1 MVTGTQTAEDIV
13 KQVKDAFEDWD
24 IKLDKSVTC
33 NVMGITVDTANT
45 MEAFCKLLRSEFPEI
60 AIGGCVDHILNLS
73 TELAFG
79 ADDPMM
85 QGARKLVQAF
95 AASTQ
100 ALGDLLNIQRALNV
114 ADPVGPIQDVVTRW
128 WSTYKMLERLLRLK
142 PFFGVLEAK
151 HEFAKNMTSEEW
163 DVLAAVASV
172 LKPFA
177 DMQEQMEG
185 QKYIAISLVPSMIAS
200 IRTSLVAA
208 TVGTD
213 PKLTVVRALA
223 GKLLNEKIKGFNAY
237 WGNGAV
243 DTLWDESLTPGN
255 MQRQKG
261 IRRIALVAAA
271 LDPRTKKLHGF
282 GEKDKGFIWADV
294 RRRMGVVAETSPVV
308 AAVPGPAVT
317 GQDNLFWDNLVGGG
331 SEDGLLDGVNDLDSE
346 LERYKAEVQMKM
358 KIAMP
363 VPVPA
368 AGAAEVGPPKPTM
381 VWNNP
386 LAWWEQRQKLY
397 PHLAKLAAAI
407 LPIQAT
413 SASTER
419 VFSVAGRTISDERTR
434 LLPENAEILIFLKGA
449 WKLVDEMDET
459 L

>member
-1 MVTGTQTAEDIV
+1 
-13 KQVKDAFEDWD
+13 
-24 IKLDKSVTC
+24 
-33 NVMGITVDTANT
+33 
-45 MEAFCKLLRSEFPEI
+45 
-60 AIGGCVDHILNLS
+60 
-73 TELAFG
+73 
-79 ADDPMM
+79 
-85 QGARKLVQAF
+85 
-95 AASTQ
+95 
-100 ALGDLLNIQRALNV
+100 
-114 ADPVGPIQDVVTRW
+114 
-128 WSTYKMLERLLRLK
+128 MLERLLRLK

-151 HEFAKNMTSEEW
+151 HEFAKNMTNEEW

-185 QKYIAISLVPSMIAS
+185 QKYISISLVPSMISS
-200 IRTSLVAA
+200 IRASLVAS

-213 PKLTVVRALA
+213 PKLAAVRALA
-223 GKLLNEKIKGFNAY
+223 GRLLNENIKGFNAY
-237 WGNGAV
+237 WGSGAV

-271 LDPRTKKLHGF
+271 LDPRTKKLHGVHGF
-282 GEKDKGFIWADV
+282 GEKDKAFIWADV
-294 RRRMGVVAETSPVV
+294 RRRMGVVAEKSPVV
-308 AAVPGPAVT
+308 AAVPAVPGAAAT
-317 GQDNLFWDNLVGGG
+317 GQADLFWDDLLGGG
-331 SEDGLLDGVNDLDSE
+331 SDDGLLDDDLDSE
-346 LERYKAEVQMKM
+346 LERYKAEVQIKM
-358 KIAMP
+358 KMP

-368 AGAAEVGPPKPTM
+368 GAAPTKPTM

-407 LPIQAT
+407 LPVQAT

-449 WKLVDEMDET
+449 WKLVDEMVEIAIRPDDEV
-459 L
+459 